1 MTITFVTR
9 FGKKPMHFFGVVGTI
24 MFILGFTIF
33 GFIVIE
39 KLNAII
45 NNVAAKNITD
55 MSIFYIALTS
65 MIIGVQLFL
74 AGFISEM
81 ISRSSNDRNNYQ
93 IEKEV

>member
-1 MTITFVTR
+1 M
-9 FGKKPMHFFGVVGTI
+9 FGY
-24 MFILGFTIF
+24 
-33 GFIVIE
+33 IVID
-39 KLNAII
+39 KLIAMS
-45 NNVAAKNITD
+45 NNIAAKNIAD
-55 MSIFYIALTS
+55 MSVFYIALTS

>member
-1 MTITFVTR
+1 M
-9 FGKKPMHFFGVVGTI
+9 FGY
-24 MFILGFTIF
+24 
-33 GFIVIE
+33 IVID
-39 KLNAII
+39 KLIAMSYNI
-45 NNVAAKNITD
+45 AAKNIAD
-55 MSIFYIALTS
+55 MSVFYIALTS